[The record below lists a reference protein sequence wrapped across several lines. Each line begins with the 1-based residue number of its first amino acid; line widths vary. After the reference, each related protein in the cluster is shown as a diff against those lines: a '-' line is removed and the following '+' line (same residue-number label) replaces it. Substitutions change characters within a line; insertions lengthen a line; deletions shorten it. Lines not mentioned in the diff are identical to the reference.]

1 MAKEAMKFGE
11 AFSVTKI
18 SGTTPTEPKTRHYVI
33 GWTAILAIIMGAGFG
48 TLSLCSTHE
57 KATPTIHET
66 PSLSE
71 GFSTE
76 RTRP

>member
-48 TLSLCSTHE
+48 TLSFCSKHE
-57 KATPTIHET
+57 TSAPMIHEA
-66 PSLSE
+66 PALSE